1 MMVRVFSVFLIVLS
15 LFLGFQQAIIVMHFK
30 LNQERIEKAYCVNK
44 NRPGMECHGLC
55 HLRKQLDSQEQSDAA
70 NIKNYPR
77 VELFVVSVF
86 EYKIDETEIES
97 AEEIIL
103 YQEENYKEPMREI
116 FIPPPIIMLV

>member
-55 HLRKQLDSQEQSDAA
+55 HLRKQLDSQEQSDAVI
-70 NIKNYPR
+70 IKNYPR

-103 YQEENYKEPMREI
+103 YQEGNYKEPMREI
-116 FIPPPIIMLV
+116 FIPPPIIMVV